1 MNPNDLNH
9 NDDADISRRL
19 RALRAHVEDLP
30 GRDFRMGL
38 HRTLVAAG
46 PPEPQGW
53 FERARQWFAEHPALG
68 WPAVGVATGAAT
80 FAFLMAMQHPPAE
93 MATTGTTT
101 TTVAMPKIAEI
112 APAPALAHSVPSSR
126 TAVIHLNFTAEV
138 RVEDVTFE
146 VDLPEG
152 LSFSSKGEAMAERRF
167 RWPGTLE
174 AGENVLPVAV
184 RGEKPGL
191 YRVKARAEIA
201 DQVIEQEI
209 LLQVEG
215 AS

>member
-1 MNPNDLNH
+1 MNPNDPNP
-9 NDDADISRRL
+9 NDDATISRRL
-19 RALRAHVEDLP
+19 RALRTPVEDLP
-30 GRDFRMGL
+30 GRDFRMAL
-38 HRTLVAAG
+38 HRKLVAAG
-46 PPEPQGW
+46 PPSPQGW
-53 FERARQWFAEHPALG
+53 LERARQWFGEHPALG

-80 FAFLMAMQHPPAE
+80 FALLMAMQHAPTE
-93 MATTGTTT
+93 MATTGAAT
-101 TTVAMPKIAEI
+101 TTVAIPNKAEI
-112 APAPALAHSVPSSR
+112 GPALAHSVPSSR

-152 LSFSSKGEAMAERRF
+152 LSFWSKGEALAERRF

>member
-1 MNPNDLNH
+1 MNPKDMNPNG
-9 NDDADISRRL
+9 DADLSRRL
-19 RALRAHVEDLP
+19 RALRTPVEDLP
-30 GRDFRMGL
+30 GHDFQMAL
-38 HRTLVAAG
+38 HRKLVAAG
-46 PPEPQGW
+46 PPDPQGW
-53 FERARQWFAEHPALG
+53 FERVRQWFGDHPALG

-80 FAFLMAMQHPPAE
+80 FALLMVMQQAPAE
-93 MATTGTTT
+93 VSTTGMTTT
-101 TTVAMPKIAEI
+101 IVAKPKVAEVELS
-112 APAPALAHSVPSSR
+112 PALAHSVPSSR

-152 LSFSSKGEAMAERRF
+152 LSFWSKGEAMAERRF
-167 RWPGTLE
+167 RWPGSLE
-174 AGENVLPVAV
+174 AGENVLPIAV

-191 YRVKARAEIA
+191 YRVRARAEIA